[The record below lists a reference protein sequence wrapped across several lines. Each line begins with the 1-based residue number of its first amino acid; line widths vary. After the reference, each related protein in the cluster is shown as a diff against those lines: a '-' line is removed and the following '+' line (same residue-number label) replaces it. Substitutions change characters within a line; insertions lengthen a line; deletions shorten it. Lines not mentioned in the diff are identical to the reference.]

1 MTLLVV
7 VRPVAGILSFI
18 GTAASWPERIVIG
31 LFGIRGIGSFYYL
44 SHALAESSFQEI
56 ELLIAAEQLWAF
68 VGFVVLMSI
77 ILHGMS
83 ATPVMKYLNR
93 RQQRQEK

>member
-1 MTLLVV
+1 
-7 VRPVAGILSFI
+7 
-18 GTAASWPERIVIG
+18 
-31 LFGIRGIGSFYYL
+31 
-44 SHALAESSFQEI
+44 LAESSFQEI

-83 ATPVMKYLNR
+83 ANPVMNALNR
-93 RQQRQEK
+93 RQQRQEN